1 MKILI
6 ISMLLLLT
14 GCSEPEVVIDH
25 EYMSYYTGRIGL
37 VSFSQEVCQ

>member
-1 MKILI
+1 MRLLI

-25 EYMSYYTGRIGL
+25 ECMSYYTGRIGL
-37 VSFSQEVCQ
+37 IYAQEVCQ